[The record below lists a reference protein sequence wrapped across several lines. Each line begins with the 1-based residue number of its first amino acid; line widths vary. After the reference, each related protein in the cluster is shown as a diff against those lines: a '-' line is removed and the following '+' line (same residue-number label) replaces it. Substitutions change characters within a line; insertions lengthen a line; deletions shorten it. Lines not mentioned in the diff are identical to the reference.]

1 MNEVA
6 LWTQVIAPVL
16 LGGVSNMVF
25 VKSKWLDSW
34 KHPMDAG
41 RLARDGRRLFGA
53 NKTWKGFWG
62 MVIGTACWSILIF
75 LLLNLAG
82 AISLEGLFKA
92 ALIGALLGLAY
103 VLAEL
108 PNSYVKRRLDIAPG
122 QNSRGWKGRL
132 FIVIDQIDS
141 VLGCLLLAM
150 LLMPLQWIDAVKIV
164 IICGGLHLMVN
175 WLLFQLKL
183 KNQKF

>member
-1 MNEVA
+1 MLSHLRPA
-6 LWTQVIAPVL
+6 L
-16 LGGVSNMVF
+16 VSM
-25 VKSKWLDSW
+25 
-34 KHPMDAG
+34 
-41 RLARDGRRLFGA
+41 
-53 NKTWKGFWG
+53 
-62 MVIGTACWSILIF
+62 
-75 LLLNLAG
+75 
-82 AISLEGLFKA
+82 GLFT
-92 ALIGALLGLAY
+92 ALLGLAY